1 MSTSPAPGL
10 PPGPM
15 TAPSVWAAYAGLP
28 SGIPNPSAWYRIL
41 LPLSGLG
48 QHGWDARCG
57 IGHADPPPVSE
68 TAGTFILQTGDRA
81 EAAAE
86 LARRGEFQRTV
97 YEMDDEYFRL
107 PEAITAE
114 YGQYVSP
121 DSRQSRV
128 ANIRACH
135 VVTVTTEP
143 LAESVRAN
151 TGHPDV
157 RVIGN
162 CVPDAVLDLPWR
174 SWPGKT
180 VIGWTGSGARA
191 GDFRVALDAV
201 RACWRRCR
209 APRCTSWAPTT
220 GCCCPSGCPSGT
232 PTRSRS
238 ASTGGPGSAGTIS
251 TSPWRRWLTTPL
263 TGAGPR

>member
-1 MSTSPAPGL
+1 MDDPSPGAAPDQDL
-10 PPGPM
+10 MKPPS
-15 TAPSVWAAYAGLP
+15 AWAAYSGLP

-41 LPLSGLG
+41 LPLSELG

-68 TAGTFILQTGDRA
+68 TAGVFILQTGDRP

-86 LARRGEFQRTV
+86 LARRGAFQRTV
-97 YEMDDEYFRL
+97 YEMDDEYFHL
-107 PEAITAE
+107 PAEITAE

-121 DSRQSRV
+121 DSRPSRV

-157 RVIGN
+157 RVLGN
-162 CVPDAVLDLPWR
+162 CVPDGVLDSALAVL
-174 SWPGKT
+174 
-180 VIGWTGSGARA
+180 A
-191 GDFRVALDAV
+191 GEDGDRLD
-201 RACWRRCR
+201 
-209 APRCTSWAPTT
+209 
-220 GCCCPSGCPSGT
+220 G
-232 PTRSRS
+232 
-238 ASTGGPGSAGTIS
+238 
-251 TSPWRRWLTTPL
+251 
-263 TGAGPR
+263 